1 MDDYRKSIQAKGTDT
16 SGMRPM
22 GSAESQMRI
31 FAKRTKSGGYSW
43 SDQGVRAMLRTMMRI
58 QEDGRVVRTFVGQAS
73 KQATSQ
79 QPINMR
85 QLLKNVTQLVKGCI
99 AGMIRILQGPKQ
111 SSTTGMALKGL
122 QWQACKFR

>member
-1 MDDYRKSIQAKGTDT
+1 LSDYRKTLQAKGIDT

-31 FAKRTKSGGYSW
+31 FAKQTKRGGYSW
-43 SDQGVRAMLRTMMRI
+43 SERGVRAMLRTMMRMK
-58 QEDGRVVRTFVGQAS
+58 EAGTVVRTFEGHTS
-73 KQATSQ
+73 KQETSQ

-85 QLLKNVTQLVKGCI
+85 RLFKNVTQPVKGYI

-111 SSTTGMALKGL
+111 SSTTGMALKALRG
-122 QWQACKFR
+122 